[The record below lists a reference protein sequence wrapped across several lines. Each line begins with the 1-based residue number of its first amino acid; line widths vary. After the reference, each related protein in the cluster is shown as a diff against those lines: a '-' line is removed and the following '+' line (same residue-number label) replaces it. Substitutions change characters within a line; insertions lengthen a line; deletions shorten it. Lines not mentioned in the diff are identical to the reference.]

1 MRNGHDLRLSK
12 QLPCVSSPA
21 LLATGIATTLAAC
34 GPAPITEP
42 SPELEGST
50 TGAQDPRPPVS
61 DSTTHDAPPTTSGQA
76 STTGDDAPE
85 QTTSSQA
92 DTSSTESST
101 TEPAPTA
108 CAKVDFLVVI
118 DHSQPMTEE
127 QGRILTSFPTLLES
141 LAAGPFALDDV
152 HILVTDTDAWVF
164 EDCFDD
170 PCPFCPEAFE
180 CATEPLPC
188 EDVIG
193 AGITHPRGLGAGNTA
208 CDFTS
213 GGRYIDATEP
223 DVAAAFQCAADVGTA
238 SFDHDEHTLEAAI
251 RPLQPWSDAWA
262 CNEGWLRDDAILV
275 LVFVTDEAD
284 TSGVTALGVEQAL
297 VTAKHDDMGA
307 VVVLGLMGDID
318 QPGALCTEKESAGW
332 DRMTS
337 PLGEGAGAPGD
348 LRDLVEA
355 FGDHGL
361 AGSVCEPSYDA
372 FFLDAVPIIEGACE
386 AFVAP

>member
-1 MRNGHDLRLSK
+1 MYVHRLASAG
-12 QLPCVSSPA
+12 L
-21 LLATGIATTLAAC
+21 TTTLAAC
-34 GPAPITEP
+34 GPVPGIEP
-42 SPELEGST
+42 SPEVEGST
-50 TGAQDPRPPVS
+50 SASAAPSEPAF
-61 DSTTHDAPPTTSGQA
+61 DSTTDDSRTTSPSA
-76 STTGDDAPE
+76 
-85 QTTSSQA
+85 
-92 DTSSTESST
+92 SST
-101 TEPAPTA
+101 TEEDPAEPTTTTQADSSSTTTTSAEPAA
-108 CAKVDFLVVI
+108 CTKIDFLVVV
-118 DHSQPMTEE
+118 DHSQSMTDE

-141 LAAGPFALDDV
+141 LATGPLGLDDV

-170 PCPFCPEAFE
+170 PCPFCPESFE

-188 EDVIG
+188 EDIIG
-193 AGITHPRGLGAGNTA
+193 AGITHPRGLGASNTD

-238 SFDHDEHTLEAAI
+238 SFSHDERTLEAAI

-284 TSGVTALGVEQAL
+284 ASGVAALGVEQAL
-297 VTAKHDDMGA
+297 VTAKHDDMSA

-318 QPGALCTEKESAGW
+318 QPEALCVEKVPSIA
-332 DRMTS
+332 DRL
-337 PLGEGAGAPGD
+337 PLTGPIGEGVDEPGD

-355 FGDHGL
+355 FGDQGL
-361 AGSVCEPSYDA
+361 IGSVCERSYDA
-372 FFLDAVPIIEGACE
+372 FFADAVPIIEGACE
-386 AFVAP
+386 AFVPPMK

>member
-1 MRNGHDLRLSK
+1 MRLSK
-12 QLPCVSSPA
+12 QRRCVLPPT

-34 GPAPITEP
+34 GPAPITGP
-42 SPELEGST
+42 SSGFEGST
-50 TGAQDPRPPVS
+50 TTTQDPPRPAS
-61 DSTTHDAPPTTSGQA
+61 DSTTYDAPPTTSTQA
-76 STTGDDAPE
+76 STTGEDAPE
-85 QTTSSQA
+85 PTTTGQA
-92 DTSSTESST
+92 DTSTESST
-101 TEPAPTA
+101 TEASPTA
-108 CAKVDFLVVI
+108 CTKIDFLVVV
-118 DHSQPMTEE
+118 DHSQSMTEE
-127 QGRILTSFPTLLES
+127 QGRILTSFPTLLDS
-141 LAAGPFALDDV
+141 LASGPLGLDDV

-170 PCPFCPEAFE
+170 PCPFCPESFE

-208 CDFTS
+208 CDFSS

-238 SFDHDEHTLEAAI
+238 SFDHDEHTLEAAL

-297 VTAKHDDMGA
+297 VTAKHDEMSA

-318 QPGALCTEKESAGW
+318 QPGALCLEKEGATW
-332 DRMTS
+332 DRIPGS
-337 PLGEGAGAPGD
+337 DPIGEGVGAPGD

-355 FGDHGL
+355 FGDQGL